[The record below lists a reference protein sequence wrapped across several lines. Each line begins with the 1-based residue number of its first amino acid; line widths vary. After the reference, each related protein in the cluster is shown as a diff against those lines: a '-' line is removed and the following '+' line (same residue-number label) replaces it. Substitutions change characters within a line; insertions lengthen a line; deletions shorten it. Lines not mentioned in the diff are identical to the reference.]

1 MSAFSLRDEN
11 GVLLLDLP
19 HTLRPVMPL
28 GDDDPY
34 TWDKM
39 PGGRRFALGIDDGPL
54 RPVFELAGTTWHR
67 SVAEAAFY
75 GASIKNALL
84 LARALYFA
92 DNHLATLEEGAP
104 GVYKPE
110 FGQGSYEVRH
120 VLRLNTT
127 VTVTFENFTGGVVAP
142 PVTTT
147 PGTGTN
153 APVLTTITVM
163 VEGVPMQITVWRESA

>member
-19 HTLRPVMPL
+19 HSLRPVGPL

-39 PGGRRFALGIDDGPL
+39 PGGKRFALGTGDGPI
-54 RPVFELAGTTWHR
+54 RPVFELAGTTFHR
-67 SVAEAAFY
+67 SVAEAAAL
-75 GASIKNALL
+75 GTSIMEALRL
-84 LARALYFA
+84 TRALYFA
-92 DNHLATLEEGAP
+92 DAHLATLEEGAP

-110 FGQGSYEVRH
+110 FRQENYAVQH
-120 VLRLNTT
+120 FFRLNTIST
-127 VTVTFENFTGGVVAP
+127 VTLQNFTGGVIDT

-147 PGTGTN
+147 PGTNTN
-153 APVLTTITVM
+153 QPVLTTITVM
-163 VEGVPMQITVWRESA
+163 VEGVPMDITVWREYA

>member
-34 TWDKM
+34 TWDRI
-39 PGGRRFALGIDDGPL
+39 PGGKRFALGTGLGPV
-54 RPVFELAGTTWHR
+54 RPVFELVGVTWHR
-67 SVAEAAFY
+67 SVSEASAY
-75 GASIKNALL
+75 MVVIEDALPKS
-84 LARALYFA
+84 RALYFA
-92 DNHLATLEEGAP
+92 DQPLATLEPDFP

-110 FGQGSYEVRH
+110 FGQGTYDVRH
-120 VLRLNTT
+120 VLRLNTLGT
-127 VTVTFENFTGGVVAP
+127 VTPASFTGGVVTP
-142 PVTTT
+142 PSTTT